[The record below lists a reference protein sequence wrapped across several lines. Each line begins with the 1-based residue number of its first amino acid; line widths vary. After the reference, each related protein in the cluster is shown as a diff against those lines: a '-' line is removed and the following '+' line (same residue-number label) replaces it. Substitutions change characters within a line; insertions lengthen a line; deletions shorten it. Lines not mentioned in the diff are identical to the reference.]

1 VIELEDDMSGYLED
15 GKWHEGWYETG
26 KTSGEFVRTT
36 SRFRNWITADGL
48 SGYPAEPG
56 RYHLYVSLACPWA
69 HRTLIARVLKGLEDV
84 ISVSVVEPVMTQ
96 GWSFSEALPDHLN
109 GFQYLHQVYAASD
122 ASYSGRVLVPV
133 LWDKKTRT
141 IVSNESSE
149 ILRMFNEAF
158 ADFSRN
164 DVDLYPAALRAQID
178 EVNSFVYD
186 NINNGV
192 YRCGFATEQ
201 AAYERAFK
209 RLFSA
214 LDRVEG
220 DLEHREWLASD
231 QPTEADWRLFT
242 TLVRF
247 DAVYFGHFKCNRN
260 RIEDFPNLSR
270 LLHTLYRVP
279 GIAAT
284 VNMDHIKRH
293 YYMSHAHINPT
304 RVVPLGPSLKF
315 MADVAH
321 DDSPGQAIGRQP
333 PA

>member
-1 VIELEDDMSGYLED
+1 MSGYLKD
-15 GKWHEGWYETG
+15 GKWQEGWYDTG
-26 KTSGEFVRTT
+26 KTAGEFVRTP
-36 SRFRNWITADGL
+36 SKFRSWITADGS

-69 HRTLIARVLKGLEDV
+69 HRTLITRVLKGLQDA
-84 ISVSVVEPVMTQ
+84 ISVSVVEPVMTE
-96 GWSFSEALPDHLN
+96 GWSFSDALPDRLH
-109 GFQYLHQVYAASD
+109 GFQYLHQLYAAAD
-122 ASYSGRVLVPV
+122 PQYTGRVLVPA

-149 ILRMFNEAF
+149 IMRMFDAAF
-158 ADFSRN
+158 TGN
-164 DVDLYPAALRAQID
+164 DVDLYPIALRPQID
-178 EVNSFVYD
+178 AVNAFVYD

-201 AAYERAFK
+201 AAYDRAFD

-220 DLEHREWLASD
+220 DLGQRPWLAGE

-270 LLHTLYRVP
+270 FLQTLYRVP

-293 YYMSHAHINPT
+293 YYMSHTQINPT
-304 RVVPLGPSLKF
+304 RIVPAGPRLKF
-315 MADVAH
+315 M
-321 DDSPGQAIGRQP
+321 DDAAR
-333 PA
+333 